1 MFPLSRRQH
10 GPKSLSNYFH
20 GILSQR
26 SSLLISQLVEIN
38 ACLSNKWIQIPLQF
52 IVALGQS
59 RIILQHFLRHSNG
72 FLSIWV
78 PLAAQ
83 FLRRPSWLFCPR
95 GNLIILYLGAH
106 DSHWV
111 LLLSA
116 PFFSESLLPQSGRLT
131 LLGHVRKRFTFPL
144 ILKFI
149 CGRSSDLFIRLAERQ
164 I

>member
-10 GPKSLSNYFH
+10 GPQSLSNYFH

-26 SSLLISQLVEIN
+26 SSLLTSQLVEVN
-38 ACLSNKWIQIPLQF
+38 PCLSHKWIQIPLQF
-52 IVALGQS
+52 IVALGQC

-72 FLSIWV
+72 FLSIWI
-78 PLAAQ
+78 PSAAQ
-83 FLRRPSWLFCPR
+83 FLRWPSWLFCPW
-95 GNLIILYLGAH
+95 GNLAIFSLGAH

-116 PFFSESLLPQSGRLT
+116 PLFSETLLPQSGRLT
-131 LLGHVRKRFTFPL
+131 LLGNVRKRFTFPL

-149 CGRSSDLFIRLAERQ
+149 CGRSSDLFFRLGERQ